1 MKRPNNLKLQ
11 AAESEVDVKSKT
23 LANINIVPTLSL
35 DDVIELERHERAM
48 VDIQSLLNLL
58 CGLTV
63 PNLVLSFFLASSRV
77 LMFAGQ

>member
-35 DDVIELERHERAM
+35 DDVIELERHEQAM